1 MDKNTKL
8 LLGIG
13 LVGVGAYLLM
23 QSKKPK
29 ATTSFAGATFDDVV
43 GNRRGFVSELP
54 AKDSTFNVVGNPSGG
69 GVGQRPRLGEFTG
82 AEQLP
87 VADSGWVRADGVQEF
102 YDVQSPNWAKYA
114 GNTQFFDVE
123 SKGWVRG

>member
-8 LLGIG
+8 LLGVG

-29 ATTSFAGATFDDVV
+29 TTSFAGATFNDVV
-43 GNRRGFVSELP
+43 GKRRGFVSELP
-54 AKDSTFNVVGNPSGG
+54 AKDSTFTG
-69 GVGQRPRLGEFTG
+69 FTG

-87 VADSGWVRADGVQEF
+87 VADSGWVRADGVQQF

>member
-8 LLGIG
+8 LLGVG

-29 ATTSFAGATFDDVV
+29 NTASYAGTMPTDVV
-43 GNRRGFVSELP
+43 GNRTASYVGTMPTDVVGKRRGFVNQLP
-54 AKDSTFNVVGNPSGG
+54 VKESTF
-69 GVGQRPRLGEFTG
+69 EFTG
-82 AEQLP
+82 AQQLP
-87 VADSGWVRADGVQEF
+87 VADSGWVRADGVQQF

>member
-1 MDKNTKL
+1 MNKNTKL
-8 LLGIG
+8 LLGVG
-13 LVGVGAYLLM
+13 LVGVAAYLFM

-43 GNRRGFVSELP
+43 GKRRGFVGELP
-54 AKDSTFNVVGNPSGG
+54 VKQSTF
-69 GVGQRPRLGEFTG
+69 EFTG

-87 VADSGWVRADGVQEF
+87 VADSGWVRADGVQQF

>member
-29 ATTSFAGATFDDVV
+29 ATTSFAGASFNDVV
-43 GNRRGFVSELP
+43 GNRRGFVNELP
-54 AKDSTFNVVGNPSGG
+54 VENSTFTGFVGA
-69 GVGQRPRLGEFTG
+69 GE
-82 AEQLP
+82 LP
-87 VADSGWVRADGVQEF
+87 VQDSGWVRADGGVQEF

>member
-8 LLGIG
+8 LLGVG
-13 LVGVGAYLLM
+13 LVGVAAYLFI

-43 GNRRGFVSELP
+43 GKRRGFVGELP
-54 AKDSTFNVVGNPSGG
+54 VKQSTF
-69 GVGQRPRLGEFTG
+69 EFTG

-87 VADSGWVRADGVQEF
+87 VADSGWVRADGVQQF

>member
-1 MDKNTKL
+1 MNKNTKL
-8 LLGIG
+8 LLGVG
-13 LVGVGAYLLM
+13 LVGVAAYLFM

-29 ATTSFAGATFDDVV
+29 ATTSFAGATFNDVV
-43 GNRRGFVSELP
+43 GKRRGFVGELP
-54 AKDSTFNVVGNPSGG
+54 VKQSTF
-69 GVGQRPRLGEFTG
+69 EFTG

-87 VADSGWVRADGVQEF
+87 VADSGWVRADGVQQF

>member
-8 LLGIG
+8 LLGVG

-29 ATTSFAGATFDDVV
+29 ATTSFAGATFNDVV

-54 AKDSTFNVVGNPSGG
+54 AKESPFT
-69 GVGQRPRLGEFTG
+69 RFTG

-87 VADSGWVRADGVQEF
+87 VADSGWVRADGVQQF

>member
-29 ATTSFAGATFDDVV
+29 ATTSFAGATFNDVV
-43 GNRRGFVSELP
+43 GNRRGFVNELP
-54 AKDSTFNVVGNPSGG
+54 VKESTF
-69 GVGQRPRLGEFTG
+69 EFTG

-87 VADSGWVRADGVQEF
+87 VADSGWVRADGVQQF

>member
-29 ATTSFAGATFDDVV
+29 NTASYVGSMPTDVV

-54 AKDSTFNVVGNPSGG
+54 AEESPFT
-69 GVGQRPRLGEFTG
+69 RFTG

-87 VADSGWVRADGVQEF
+87 VADSGWVRADGVQKF